1 MAKCSG
7 PRTCARAMGVL
18 ADETRLKIVR
28 GLFAGSACVAAL
40 AKSVGLPVARVSHHL
55 AILRAAGIVEG
66 ERDGQR
72 VIYRLSREFHSS
84 PRSQTLDFGCCLI
97 RFLPLDLSSTR
108 RHGEYGEAPSNVS
121 KTLKS

>member
-1 MAKCSG
+1 VAKCSG

-40 AKSVGLPVARVSHHL
+40 AKSVGLPVARISHHL

-66 ERDGQR
+66 DRDGQR

-84 PRSQTLDFGCCLI
+84 PRSHTLDFGCCLV
-97 RFLPLDLSSTR
+97 RFLPLEVQ
-108 RHGEYGEAPSNVS
+108 GCKAKAKP
-121 KTLKS
+121 

>member
-40 AKSVGLPVARVSHHL
+40 AKSVGLPVARISHHL

-66 ERDGQR
+66 DRDGQR

-84 PRSQTLDFGCCLI
+84 PRSHTLDFGCCLI
-97 RFLPLDLSSTR
+97 RFLPLEGDPCGTQA
-108 RHGEYGEAPSNVS
+108 EP
-121 KTLKS
+121 